1 MFTSYMKTYDS
12 IIKQIDLLTASQQG
26 CWCFQVQYN
35 TTDLE
40 IS

>member
-1 MFTSYMKTYDS
+1 MFTIYMKTYDS
-12 IIKQIDLLTASQQG
+12 LIKQIELLTASQRG
-26 CWCFQVQYN
+26 HWCFQVQSN